1 MADINK
7 LAVTVRNIAGFEYLS
22 FELTDINKII

>member
-7 LAVTVRNIAGFEYLS
+7 LVATVRNIADFEYLS
-22 FELTDINKII
+22 FERTDINKII